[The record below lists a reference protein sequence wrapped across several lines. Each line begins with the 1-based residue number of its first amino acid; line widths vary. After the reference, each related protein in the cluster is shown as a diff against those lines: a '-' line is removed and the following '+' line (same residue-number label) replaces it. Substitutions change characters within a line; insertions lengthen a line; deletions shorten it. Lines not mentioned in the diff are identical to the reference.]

1 MVTESSTSGLLRC
14 GEETRQDEKMEQQN
28 DFKSLDK
35 STRRR
40 RIVDTAIK
48 IFHEKG
54 YRAATLDDVAKELGF
69 TKAALY
75 HYVAS
80 KKELLSIIYIQ
91 ALESFFATMY
101 EIGKRDLA
109 PPEKLRLLMRHHIKH
124 IVIENLPMFGVFFSE
139 ENQLPEK
146 DCRKIREEKRKFTR
160 VVEGVIEAGIAQ
172 GFFRPADIRLQAYAI
187 IGMCNWMY
195 RWYKPGQ
202 SSYAPDEIADH
213 LIDLVE
219 NGLLRVQGDDGSS
232 VPAESMPRKREL
244 LEKMKQES
252 QTLCELIKD
261 LEKFV

>member
-1 MVTESSTSGLLRC
+1 
-14 GEETRQDEKMEQQN
+14 MEQQT

-54 YRAATLDDVAKELGF
+54 YRAATLDDLAKELGF

-75 HYVAS
+75 HYVTS
-80 KKELLSIIYIQ
+80 KKDLLSIIYIQ

-101 EIGKRDLA
+101 EIGERDLI
-109 PPEKLRLLMRHHIKH
+109 PPEKLRLLIRHHIKH

-139 ENQLPEK
+139 ENELPEK
-146 DCRKIREEKRKFTR
+146 DCQKIREEKRKFTR

-172 GFFRPADIRLQAYAI
+172 GYFRPADARLQAYAI
-187 IGMCNWMY
+187 VGMCNWLY

-202 SSYAPDEIADH
+202 SSYGPDEIADH
-213 LIDLVE
+213 FIDLLE
-219 NGLLRVQGDDGSS
+219 NGFLQVQGRNGNSMLK
-232 VPAESMPRKREL
+232 ESMPRKREL
-244 LEKMKQES
+244 LEKMKQEAG
-252 QTLCELIKD
+252 TLCDLIKD